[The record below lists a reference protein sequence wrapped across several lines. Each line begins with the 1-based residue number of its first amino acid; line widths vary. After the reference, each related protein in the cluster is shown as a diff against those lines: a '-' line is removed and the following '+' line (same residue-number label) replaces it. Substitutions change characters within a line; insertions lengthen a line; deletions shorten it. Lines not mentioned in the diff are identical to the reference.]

1 MKKLLTITILSI
13 ISFSTYAQL
22 EIDGEI
28 RPRFEYRDGYK
39 TLKLNDTNPAKFAT
53 QRTRLGLSYKTD
65 LYTTRISF
73 QDVRVW
79 GSEALKSNSISAKLC
94 EAWVEFNMTDYFRI
108 KAGRQIL
115 SYDNERL
122 IGSANWNQYGSQHD
136 AIKFSYKKNKFE
148 LEVVGAYNQSS
159 ETLNEV
165 PYTLFNKLYQELG
178 IIWAK
183 QSFKNLSVA
192 SITIIER
199 NRIDDI
205 SNKSHGRYTTGLI
218 FNFNKNKINANFRTF
233 YQGGKKNTGQKVSA
247 YYFNLELA
255 YKVTKRYSLRVDFD
269 LLSGNNPGL
278 STKKDNAFNLLYGGR
293 HKFNGSI
300 DYFTSAIP
308 NSGFGLIDWSL
319 GMSYKVCRRLTT
331 KLNYHYYRTHKEFK
345 YTRLY
350 HSPYLG
356 SEFDLQA
363 NFKFTKEI
371 SMVILY
377 AMMLPSE
384 TMAAVQNIHQEVRTG
399 NYCTLMITFKPKF
412 LK

>member
-13 ISFSTYAQL
+13 ISFTTYAQL
-22 EIDGEI
+22 KIDGEI

-39 TLKLNDTNPAKFAT
+39 SLKIDGNDPARLIT

-79 GSEALKSNSISAKLC
+79 GSEALKSNTISAKLC
-94 EAWVEFNMTDYFRI
+94 EAWVEFNMTDNFRI
-108 KAGRQIL
+108 KVGRQIL

-122 IGSANWNQYGSQHD
+122 IGSGNWNQYGFQHD
-136 AIKFSYKKNKFE
+136 AVKFSYQKNKFE

-165 PYTLFNKLYQELG
+165 PYTLFNKLYQRLG

-192 SITIIER
+192 SITVIES
-199 NRIDDI
+199 NRMDAV
-205 SNKSHGRYTTGLI
+205 SNKSHSRYTTGLI
-218 FNFNKNKINANFRTF
+218 FNFNKNKFNADFRTF

-247 YYFNLELA
+247 YSLNLEFA
-255 YKVTKRYSLRVDFD
+255 YKVTKRYSLKAGFD
-269 LLSGNNPGL
+269 LLSGNSPGL
-278 STKKDNAFNLLYGGR
+278 SPEKDNAFNLLYGGR

-300 DYFTSAIP
+300 DYFTSATP
-308 NSGFGLIDWSL
+308 NAGFGLIDWSL

-331 KLNYHYYRTHKEFK
+331 KLNYHYYSTHKEFK

-350 HSPYLG
+350 YSSYLG

-371 SMVILY
+371 SVVILY

-384 TMAAVQNIHQEVRTG
+384 TMAVVQNINQEAKTG
-399 NYCTLMITFKPKF
+399 NYCALMITFKPKF